1 MIDSQQTSTRIEN
14 LERGLEDLKA
24 RTAQMQQSRP
34 TIVPIQS
41 LEPAPLAVTKTIL
54 AVVQQEDET
63 FIASFFDANI
73 NASGETQLEAVE
85 MLKDMIAS
93 TFRLLT
99 KKETVLGEGPKK
111 QLAVLR
117 QFVRVR

>member
-1 MIDSQQTSTRIEN
+1 MSQRLDDLEREVEELKAQTS
-14 LERGLEDLKA
+14 
-24 RTAQMQQSRP
+24 QMRQSRP
-34 TIVPIQS
+34 IIVPIQS
-41 LEPAPLAVTKTIL
+41 LEPAPLAIIKPIL

-73 NASGETQLEAVE
+73 NASGETQLDAVE
-85 MLKDMIAS
+85 MLRDMIAS

-99 KKETVLGEGPKK
+99 KKETILGEGPQK

-117 QFVRVR
+117 QFVTAP